1 MRLYRLTPIALLA
14 LAACAGSSAQTAGL
28 NEIGYAPGSL
38 GFAAIMHQ
46 DWKKAEAQLT
56 SSEVDAA
63 DPARLL
69 NLAHVYRKTG
79 REAEAQR
86 IYRRL
91 AAQPNHFL
99 VELANGDVAST
110 RELARQGLG
119 DANGYASL
127 RR

>member
-14 LAACAGSSAQTAGL
+14 LAACASSSTQTAGL
-28 NEIGYAPGSL
+28 TEVGYAPGSL

-56 SSEVDAA
+56 SSAVDAD

-79 REAEAQR
+79 REAEAR
-86 IYRRL
+86 DIYRRL
-91 AAQPNHFL
+91 AGRSHHFL

-110 RELARQGLG
+110 RELARQGLA
-119 DANGYASL
+119 DASSYASL
-127 RR
+127 R